1 MAPPCGTPMLLPTAV
16 LWMNRLLVT
25 VAGEA
30 LLPEMCSAPPTL
42 MLSTE
47 ALVLL
52 PLNVVPVM
60 VNCSPAAPFQ
70 NWYSTAEPE
79 LLPLLWP
86 LTVELVMVSEPP
98 WNSRPPPY
106 LLVVAELT
114 SLLLIVE
121 LLTVKVSFVAEPP
134 DPPMMPAPP
143 KVVTAALVM
152 VTPEMLVGTPPMTDG
167 SRSNTRLALFP
178 SMIVL
183 PAPAPFRVML
193 LPDTLPICSSPLVR
207 VYVPAATVM
216 VEELAPAL
224 FAAQTASRRL
234 PD

>member
-60 VNCSPAAPFQ
+60 VNCCPAAPFQ
-70 NWYSTAEPE
+70 NWYSAAEPE
-79 LLPLLWP
+79 LLPLVLP
-86 LTVELVMVSEPP
+86 LNVELVMVSEPP

-106 LLVVAELT
+106 LFVAAELT
-114 SLLLIVE
+114 WLLLMGE
-121 LLTVKVSFVAEPP
+121 LLPVSASFVP
-134 DPPMMPAPP
+134 DPRAPPMMPAPP

-152 VTPEMLVGTPPMTDG
+152 
-167 SRSNTRLALFP
+167 
-178 SMIVL
+178 
-183 PAPAPFRVML
+183 
-193 LPDTLPICSSPLVR
+193 
-207 VYVPAATVM
+207 
-216 VEELAPAL
+216 
-224 FAAQTASRRL
+224 
-234 PD
+234 